1 MNPIALPPPATK
13 GSISVEEAISRRRSL
28 RRYSSQ
34 AITLAQLGQVLWA
47 CQGLTGGRKRAIPSA
62 GATYP
67 LELYVVAGREG
78 VEGLA
83 EGIYRYEPEGHGLQL
98 LASGDKRAEL
108 AAAALNERFLREAP
122 VDLVVC
128 AIYERTTANYGRRGE
143 AYVHFEVGHLGQN
156 VHLQALALGL
166 GTVMVGA
173 FEDEEVSRVL
183 GLEEDAQPLYIMP
196 LGRPRQLP

>member
-1 MNPIALPPPATK
+1 MNPVPLPPPATT
-13 GSISVEEAISRRRSL
+13 GTLSVEAAISHRRSL
-28 RRYSSQ
+28 RRYSPQ
-34 AITLAQLGQVLWA
+34 PLTLAQLGQVLWA
-47 CQGLTGGRKRAIPSA
+47 CQGLTSGWKRAVPSA

-67 LELYVVAGREG
+67 LELYAVVGKDG

-83 EGIYRYEPEGHGLQL
+83 EGIYHYEPEAHALHL

-108 AAAALNERFLREAP
+108 AAAALNERFLRESP

-128 AIYERTTANYGRRGE
+128 AIYERTTAHYGKRGE
-143 AYVHFEVGHLGQN
+143 MYVHFEVGHIGQN

-173 FEDEEVSRVL
+173 FDDGEVSRVL
-183 GLEEDAQPLYIMP
+183 GLEKATRPLYIMP
-196 LGRPRQLP
+196 LGGPS